1 MRQVEPHEQDGAP
14 NTQVGAA
21 GRSGCAALNRAA
33 HPDRPE
39 HATESDV
46 LAEATHLGLLMLA
59 SEAAVTGQPI
69 ASVPIGTLVQR
80 VRSRLL
86 PVFELLAHHGAL
98 PALLTHGLGS
108 APSVF
113 NAPTPA
119 APPTPA
125 RPPAVSVQAGAD
137 VRSLGGGFLDDD
149 DDD

>member
-1 MRQVEPHEQDGAP
+1 MSKTVRRTPKSVRLVDQDVQLL
-14 NTQVGAA
+14 TELHT
-21 GRSGCAALNRAA
+21 AL
-33 HPDRPE
+33 PE

-69 ASVPIGTLVQR
+69 ASVPISILVQR

-98 PALLTHGLGS
+98 PALLTHGMGS

-113 NAPTPA
+113 NPPAAAPA
-119 APPTPA
+119 APPAPA
-125 RPPAVSVQAGAD
+125 PPAVSVQAGAD

-149 DDD
+149 EDE